1 MDDGDRPFCCQ
12 ETEDDPVIA
21 DTQTKKAPQFTA
33 ERPHIYIVARIC
45 HLREYPKGLN
55 HPLPLGAAELADP
68 LFGPRRYFNRPSH
81 RVSSPR
87 RP

>member
-33 ERPHIYIVARIC
+33 ERPHIDIVARIC
-45 HLREYPKGLN
+45 HLREYP
-55 HPLPLGAAELADP
+55 
-68 LFGPRRYFNRPSH
+68 
-81 RVSSPR
+81 
-87 RP
+87 